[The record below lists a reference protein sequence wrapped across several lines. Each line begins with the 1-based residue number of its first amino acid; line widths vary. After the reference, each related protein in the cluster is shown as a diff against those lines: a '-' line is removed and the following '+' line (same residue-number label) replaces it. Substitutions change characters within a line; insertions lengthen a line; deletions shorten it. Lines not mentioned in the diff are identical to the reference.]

1 MKSKFWILLFIS
13 VLTSCA
19 SKKDLLYVQDAVENS
34 TAEINYQTITIQ
46 PNDILKI
53 DVETLIPEASRA
65 YNQGS
70 VGQNGLIPNLLILQ
84 LEGYLVTNEGTI
96 NFPSLGE
103 ISVINL
109 TIHEVREKIKDE
121 LIKGGHLKNPRV
133 FVRIV
138 NTKITV
144 LGEVTNP
151 GTFAYTEQN
160 LNFFQA
166 LGYAGDLTIKGKR
179 DDIILMREVDG
190 SRQITHV
197 DITNTDFMQSEF
209 YFLKPNDV
217 IIVNPN
223 KPRVTSSGYI
233 SDIAVLLSVASV
245 VLSSII
251 LLSR

>member
-1 MKSKFWILLFIS
+1 MKSKFWILLLIS

-34 TAEINYQTITIQ
+34 TADINYQTITIQ

-53 DVETLIPEASRA
+53 DVETLIPEAARA

-109 TIHEVREKIKDE
+109 TIHEVREKIKEE
-121 LIKGGHLKNPRV
+121 LVKGGHLKNPRV

-138 NTKITV
+138 NPSSCIFT
-144 LGEVTNP
+144 EV
-151 GTFAYTEQN
+151 
-160 LNFFQA
+160 
-166 LGYAGDLTIKGKR
+166 R
-179 DDIILMREVDG
+179 
-190 SRQITHV
+190 
-197 DITNTDFMQSEF
+197 
-209 YFLKPNDV
+209 
-217 IIVNPN
+217 
-223 KPRVTSSGYI
+223 PR
-233 SDIAVLLSVASV
+233 
-245 VLSSII
+245 
-251 LLSR
+251 